1 MAVVAA
7 VPSPLKTIPQGVL
20 ITWTLTSVPTTDTFE
35 AVEWGGTGDRSIQ
48 AFGAVGATGFN
59 GSTVTIQ
66 GSNDGTNWV
75 TLTDPSNTAITFTAS
90 GLKQVTEITRYI
102 RPSLSVA
109 TGGSS
114 TFTVTL
120 FARR

>member
-1 MAVVAA
+1 MAVV
-7 VPSPLKTIPQGVL
+7 SPTVTNTNTDPHGLVVQ
-20 ITWTLTSVPTTDTFE
+20 WSLTSVPTTDTF
-35 AVEWGGTGDRSIQ
+35 ASVEWSGTGDRSIQ

-75 TLTDPSNTAITFTAS
+75 TLVDPLNTAITFTAS
-90 GLKQVTEITRYI
+90 VLTQIGPITRYI

-120 FARR
+120 FTRQ